1 MGCEMTRED
10 IDFIVLTAAKGQY
23 RGVSWEWDSHAMLL
37 LPDGKPAAPGAYFVQ
52 EATSYGTKLM
62 CREDLSKLLWRRT
75 T

>member
-37 LPDGKPAAPGAYFVQ
+37 LPDGKPAAPGAYLVKSWYS
-52 EATSYGTKLM
+52 EKLM